1 MSNAEHLAAIT
12 AALHAGHMIPYLGP
26 AMVDLCPEADTV
38 PASPEAL
45 AGFLNARVTVPGRAR
60 GNLGASAQYI
70 ENFKHRKTL
79 AGLMQQA
86 FAPAL
91 TPSPL
96 HRTLAALPS
105 VPLIVQLWYD
115 DALRT
120 ALIGRPQVAL
130 LQGVSQSERFGT
142 WFDAMTP
149 DGAPLAADALAECA
163 LVLYQPWGAVAP
175 RQHFLVS
182 DADFVEILT
191 EIDIQT
197 PIPGQVQERRRER
210 SFLFLGCRFASQTER
225 IFAHQISKRSAATHY
240 AVLAAE
246 PTRNEARFLA
256 QHGIVRIDLPLA
268 EFAAALPGQLAA
280 GRAALLPQNTP
291 GGARIAQS

>member
-12 AALHAGHMIPYLGP
+12 AALHAGRMIPYLGP
-26 AMVDLCPEADTV
+26 AMVDLCPEADAV

-86 FAPAL
+86 FAPPL
-91 TPSPL
+91 TPSSL
-96 HRTLAALPS
+96 HRILAALPS

-120 ALIGRPQVAL
+120 ALVGRAQVAL
-130 LQGVSQSERFGT
+130 LQGMSQSERFGT

-149 DGAPLAADALAECA
+149 DGAPLEAEALVERA

-182 DADFVEILT
+182 DADFVEVLT

-197 PIPGQVQERRRER
+197 PIPSQVQERRRER
-210 SFLFLGCRFASQTER
+210 SFLFLGCRFTNQTER
-225 IFAHQISKRSAATHY
+225 IFAHQITKRAADTHY

-256 QHGIVRIDLPLA
+256 RQGITRLA
-268 EFAAALPGQLAA
+268 LSLSEFAEQLDQALGQLSMLSRRGPATAA
-280 GRAALLPQNTP
+280 W
-291 GGARIAQS
+291 S